1 MRESRRTSAETTVQY
16 WPAPS
21 NPIRA
26 AVWEVR
32 RLHQLEHAG
41 ESEWTPW
48 LALAGLVVFFLT
60 IATLMFGIVEAAFH
74 LLASASLV

>member
-1 MRESRRTSAETTVQY
+1 
-16 WPAPS
+16 
-21 NPIRA
+21 
-26 AVWEVR
+26 VWEVR

-48 LALAGLVVFFLT
+48 VALAGLVVFFLT
-60 IATLMFGIVEAAFH
+60 IATLMFGIVEGAFH

>member
-1 MRESRRTSAETTVQY
+1 MRDSRWTSAETTVQH
-16 WPAPS
+16 WTAPS

-48 LALAGLVVFFLT
+48 LALAGLIVFFLT
-60 IATLMFGIVEAAFH
+60 IATLMFGIVEGAFH